1 MLPEEQELARL
12 ESEQSQLTEQV
23 AAAELERETLRAD
36 ISRFQRRYYDTVG
49 RLYVELD
56 EVIASLTRKQ
66 AEAMPDD
73 TDVQAQA
80 QDAEEQARRSAEEAG
95 LIEALPLPPPEI
107 TPDCKQAYRKA
118 AMMMHPDRATTEQE
132 AKRRTHLMAQV
143 NVAYERGDLKAIE
156 KLMLEFGHDPEAVE
170 GEDVGSR
177 IVKTIRRIAQLRRRM
192 GEIQQE
198 LEAQRQTEIYQLK
211 TTIEEAESLG
221 GDPLGDLARQ
231 LLQQLSEQKIRLEIS
246 VG

>member
-1 MLPEEQELARL
+1 
-12 ESEQSQLTEQV
+12 
-23 AAAELERETLRAD
+23 
-36 ISRFQRRYYDTVG
+36 
-49 RLYVELD
+49 
-56 EVIASLTRKQ
+56 
-66 AEAMPDD
+66 
-73 TDVQAQA
+73 
-80 QDAEEQARRSAEEAG
+80 
-95 LIEALPLPPPEI
+95 
-107 TPDCKQAYRKA
+107 
-118 AMMMHPDRATTEQE
+118 
-132 AKRRTHLMAQV
+132 V